1 MTLIEVLEARVARI
15 EDDVKKLDKEKAES
29 TDIGAIWKAFDRLTE
44 SVDSLRR
51 AVVTFAFVIAGSA
64 IAFAFSVIQ
73 LTGG

>member
-1 MTLIEVLEARVARI
+1 MTAVEVLEARLRRV
-15 EDDVKKLDKEKAES
+15 EDDYKKLDEDKAES
-29 TDIGAIWKAFDRLTE
+29 SDINALWKAFDRLSE

-73 LTGG
+73 LTS